1 MLKVRVM
8 TEMDYG
14 FAVDLANTMDWGMEQ
29 ADFRFNQMLE
39 PDGCLVLLNNSE
51 PIGIATCIS
60 FGKIG
65 WFGNLIVKPD
75 RRKHGAGRLLLEHAV
90 NYLKSKGVETV
101 GLYAYQHLKEFYG
114 KSGFK
119 ADIDLAVMHNDAVSV
134 SKRNTLNFE
143 VHPDFSVLNRFDQRF
158 FGADRSRLLKSIVED
173 ETNLCFASTSGKEV
187 DGYILAKVYEGIA
200 EVGPLVCKPKDEKTA
215 QALLETALGELRG
228 KHVSVYLPENQTWLL
243 RFLEANG
250 FKKDFSLSRMFL
262 GSSKIQDCIY
272 VAESL
277 ERG

>member
-8 TEMDYG
+8 TETDYG
-14 FAVDLANTMDWGMEQ
+14 FAVDLANTMDWSMEQ

-39 PDGCLVLLNNSE
+39 PEGCLVLLNNAE

-75 RRKHGAGRLLLEHAV
+75 QRRSGAGRLLLEHAIA
-90 NYLKSKGVETV
+90 YLKGKGVETV

-119 ADIDLAVMHNDAVSV
+119 ADVNLAVMHNDNVSAG
-134 SKRNTLNFE
+134 NWNPPEFE
-143 VHPDFSVLNRFDQRF
+143 AHPDFSALNRFDTKF
-158 FGADRSRLLKSIVED
+158 FGADRSRLLKSIMQE
-173 ETNLCFASTSGKEV
+173 EGNLCYASMDGKEV
-187 DGYILAKVYEGIA
+187 NGYILAKVYESMA
-200 EVGPLVCKPKDEKTA
+200 EVGPLICRPKDDEA
-215 QALLETALGELRG
+215 ARGLLARMLTELQGRY
-228 KHVSVYLPENQTWLL
+228 VSIYLPESQTGLL
-243 RFLEANG
+243 KFLLDMG
-250 FKKDFSLSRMFL
+250 FQKAISLSRMFL
-262 GSSKIQDCIY
+262 GIPKIQECTYI
-272 VAESL
+272 AESL